1 MTKINSK
8 TKGKVGELEF
18 CHELKAIG
26 IDAHRSCQYMGG
38 HDSADIKSSLPI
50 SWEIKRVEKL
60 NIYNAMAQAVK
71 DAGPNGQVPVVAH
84 RKNRSEWLL
93 TFQLKDIF
101 KFLEAWD
108 KK

>member
-1 MTKINSK
+1 MPINSK
-8 TKGKVGELEF
+8 RKGARAELEL

-26 IDAHRSCQYMGG
+26 VDAHRSCQYMGG
-38 HDSADIKSSLPI
+38 HDSADIKSKLPI
-50 SWEIKRVEKL
+50 HFEVKHVEKL

-71 DAGPNGQVPVVAH
+71 DAGPNGQVPVVVH